1 MFFQAATSRPVCLSF
16 SLYATARVKKRKER
30 KRGCMFDRHF
40 RRLAAAYVTEYTTTL
55 LCWSRNAPALYTS
68 ACNPP
73 VYILPWQRALNCVGL
88 LLPSSHVTVSSS
100 SFPPS
105 SVIHKSRESG
115 MEMITNSIFRN
126 CCCYCLITPLFTWKN
141 RVSTNSRFRSEKK
154 NTKRKVMT
162 GWSRSK
168 KETAT
173 KCQLQEE
180 AIRIW
185 KKKKKKIGKPCGFSW

>member
-40 RRLAAAYVTEYTTTL
+40 RRLAAAYVTEYTTL
-55 LCWSRNAPALYTS
+55 LCWSRKTLRHSIPRRATPQ
-68 ACNPP
+68 
-73 VYILPWQRALNCVGL
+73 YILPWQRALNCVGL

-100 SFPPS
+100 SFPPPS

-141 RVSTNSRFRSEKK
+141 RVSTNSRFCSEKIQNEK
-154 NTKRKVMT
+154 
-162 GWSRSK
+162 
-168 KETAT
+168 
-173 KCQLQEE
+173 
-180 AIRIW
+180 
-185 KKKKKKIGKPCGFSW
+185 

>member
-1 MFFQAATSRPVCLSF
+1 MSIILYISTHVFSSCHQQACLSLF
-16 SLYATARVKKRKER
+16 LSLCNCQSKKREKKE

-100 SFPPS
+100 SSFPPS
-105 SVIHKSRESG
+105 SDIHKSRESG

-126 CCCYCLITPLFTWKN
+126 CCCYCLITPLFT
-141 RVSTNSRFRSEKK
+141 
-154 NTKRKVMT
+154 
-162 GWSRSK
+162 
-168 KETAT
+168 
-173 KCQLQEE
+173 
-180 AIRIW
+180 
-185 KKKKKKIGKPCGFSW
+185 